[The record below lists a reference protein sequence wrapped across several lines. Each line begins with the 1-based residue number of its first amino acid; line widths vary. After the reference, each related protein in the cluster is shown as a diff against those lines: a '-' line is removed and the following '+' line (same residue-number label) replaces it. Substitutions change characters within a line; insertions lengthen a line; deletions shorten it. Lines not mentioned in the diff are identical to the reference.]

1 MQVYHELQCTGR
13 NFLKGKF
20 RMRLWGKLILL
31 MSVWGS
37 EDMFATE
44 GECCYNDSY
53 TTNKFGYEQAS
64 KKQKD

>member
-1 MQVYHELQCTGR
+1 
-13 NFLKGKF
+13 
-20 RMRLWGKLILL
+20 MRLWGKQILL